1 MCNRENHSK
10 REGKA
15 KKLLRAVS
23 SFAHECIETDDENT
37 LCKFF
42 DEVCNI
48 LDFSG
53 NEYQAFHAF
62 DRNYSF

>member
-10 REGKA
+10 RAEKA
-15 KKLLRAVS
+15 KKLLRSVS
-23 SFAHECIETDDENT
+23 SFAAECIETADENT

-53 NEYQAFHAF
+53 KDYLAVHAL
-62 DRNYSF
+62 DRNYSY

>member
-10 REGKA
+10 RSDKA

-23 SFAHECIETDDENT
+23 SFAAECLETADENT
-37 LCKFF
+37 LSKFF

-48 LDFSG
+48 LDFSSKD
-53 NEYQAFHAF
+53 YQAFHAL
-62 DRNYSF
+62 DRNFSF

>member
-10 REGKA
+10 RTEKA

-23 SFAHECIETDDENT
+23 SFAAECIETADENT
-37 LCKFF
+37 LSKFYN
-42 DEVCNI
+42 EVLNI

-53 NEYQAFHAF
+53 SDYEAVHSADCNFGY
-62 DRNYSF
+62 